1 MFLKEVSR
9 MYPVASRYL
18 IVFKQLIINIIN
30 FIHFFKFS
38 VSNRRCTN
46 HTTIKGIDIP
56 VDTIIAPDVMTLHYD
71 PEHWGEVDPNVFYP
85 LRFSADYERNKAAY
99 MPFGY
104 GPMSCVGNS
113 IFIY

>member
-1 MFLKEVSR
+1 MFQIKKKDDEIYENIKRLEYLDMFLKEVSR
-9 MYPVASRYL
+9 MYPVAS
-18 IVFKQLIINIIN
+18 
-30 FIHFFKFS
+30 S
-38 VSNRRCTN
+38 VISRKCTN

-56 VDTIIAPDVMTLHYD
+56 EETIIAADVMTLHYD
-71 PEHWGEVDPNVFYP
+71 PEHWGEVDPNIFYP
-85 LRFSADYERNKAAY
+85 SRFSPDYERNKAAY